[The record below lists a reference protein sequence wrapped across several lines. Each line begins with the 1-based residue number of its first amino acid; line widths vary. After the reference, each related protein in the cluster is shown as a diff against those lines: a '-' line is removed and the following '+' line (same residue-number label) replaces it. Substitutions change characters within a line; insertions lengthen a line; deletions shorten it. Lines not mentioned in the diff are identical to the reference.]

1 MVRWWTLVMWLR
13 FAGGLLA
20 DCWCCSAGVWI
31 WHTSSVWIILCFG
44 CRAHNPSYS
53 NPTSWTAPFK
63 KQFQPPSWLP
73 RMEQRKETSCLHSPL
88 CSCSKLKTFASRMK
102 LQFALSLVSSKLQNT
117 CPIRTNNSCWP
128 MLAMD
133 FWMNLFAS
141 LAQPFVI
148 CTLSSRLTLLNAAT
162 HHWTT
167 FDVHLTKML
176 NSVPEVRS
184 ILVIFLFFLV
194 LLLCSFHYLTR
205 WCLLFV
211 VFLLAGGLL
220 SSQCR
225 TGWWQWSPCIQQRG
239 CNLLC

>member
-1 MVRWWTLVMWLR
+1 
-13 FAGGLLA
+13 
-20 DCWCCSAGVWI
+20 
-31 WHTSSVWIILCFG
+31 
-44 CRAHNPSYS
+44 
-53 NPTSWTAPFK
+53 
-63 KQFQPPSWLP
+63 
-73 RMEQRKETSCLHSPL
+73 MERKETSCLHSPL
-88 CSCSKLKTFASRMK
+88 CSCSKLKMFASRMK
-102 LQFALSLVSSKLQNT
+102 LQFALSPVSSKLQNT
-117 CPIRTNNSCWP
+117 CQIRTNNSCWP